1 MPYRPRSTLEQW
13 RILQAVVDAGGY
25 AQAAEL
31 LNKSQSSLNH
41 AVAKL
46 QSQLGVD
53 LLEVKGRKA
62 FLTDAGEVML
72 RRSRILT
79 QQVED
84 LELLA
89 ANIDQGWEPEIH
101 IAVELAYP
109 RHYLNQALAA
119 FYPISRGSRIKIIDS
134 VITGTQ
140 EIILQHRADLV
151 ISGPPPKG
159 YLGEPLY
166 VTHFI
171 PVTGN
176 TNILAT
182 LDNIDQNELSQH
194 LQLVI
199 RDTADKPV
207 DNAGWLRAE
216 QRWTVDNFYQAIDIL
231 QMGLGFCWL
240 PDFLVSKAVAKGQLM
255 KLKLRQGN
263 ERLVPLSLITP
274 KEDTLG
280 PGSKQLRQLILA
292 AHQKTQGVN
301 ECKKQT

>member
-46 QSQLGVD
+46 QNQLGVE
-53 LLEVKGRKA
+53 LLEVRGRKA
-62 FLTDAGEVML
+62 YLTTAGEVML

-89 ANIDQGWEPEIH
+89 ANIDQGWEPEIR

-109 RHYLNQALAA
+109 RSYLNAALAA
-119 FYPISRGSRIKIIDS
+119 FYPLSRGSRIQIIDS
-134 VITGTQ
+134 VITGSA
-140 EIILQHRADLV
+140 EIIQHKSADLV
-151 ISGPPPKG
+151 IAASAVIPKG
-159 YLGEPLY
+159 YLGEPLC
-166 VTHFI
+166 VTRFI
-171 PVTGN
+171 PITGRDN
-176 TNILAT
+176 ALAGVS
-182 LDNIDQNELSQH
+182 NIDQTELSQH

-199 RDTADKPV
+199 RDTAQKPQE
-207 DNAGWLRAE
+207 NAGWLRAE
-216 QRWTVDNFYQAIDIL
+216 QRWTVDNFEEAMAIMQL
-231 QMGLGFCWL
+231 GLGFCWV
-240 PDFLVSKAVAKGQLM
+240 PDFIVSDALAQGSLVQ
-255 KLKLRQGN
+255 
-263 ERLVPLSLITP
+263 LSLNQSSERIAAMSLVVP
-274 KEDTLG
+274 KEETLG

-292 AHQKTQGVN
+292 AHQKT
-301 ECKKQT
+301 